1 VNVTSV
7 SSQVQ
12 AGRNPEATASVAG
25 SPAGGTA
32 GLATPGA
39 ERSVAA
45 PVSPATELVEVL
57 RAASRAQ
64 EVLAGSASSLKFTVD
79 DKTGTVVV
87 RVVDTETDQLIRQ
100 IPSEEMLAIARN
112 MEQMQGLLV
121 RREA

>member
-1 VNVTSV
+1 MNVTSV
-7 SSQVQ
+7 SSQVP
-12 AGRNPEATASVAG
+12 AGRNPEATASLAG
-25 SPAGGTA
+25 SPTGGA
-32 GLATPGA
+32 AAPANSAA
-39 ERSVAA
+39 ERNVAA
-45 PVSPATELVEVL
+45 PVSPASELGEVQ

-64 EVLAGSASSLKFTVD
+64 EVLVGSASSLKFTVD

>member
-1 VNVTSV
+1 M
-7 SSQVQ
+7 
-12 AGRNPEATASVAG
+12 
-25 SPAGGTA
+25 
-32 GLATPGA
+32 
-39 ERSVAA
+39 AA
-45 PVSPATELVEVL
+45 PVSPAAELGEVQ

-64 EVLAGSASSLKFTVD
+64 EVLVGSASSLKFTVD